1 MTNRQP
7 QFRGGDAGGN
17 GDFVRYGAV
26 IIENRVGLTGMSDVQ
41 RARVEWNASF
51 RDPVS
56 VWLALFADCAPQ
68 NRFVPVF
75 SVETPLP
82 VRIAGKMELF
92 SVFADG
98 ETFLKQTLSRPVT
111 AVEVAAVDD
120 LVVAFAEQL
129 GDVDT
134 QNAVSAAE
142 QVIAGRGFFP
152 VDKQVEVAARIQ
164 GYAAADRV
172 KIEPEFSP
180 PADVQNIGD
189 DPHGVNADPCVRCG
203 TLQFESADHVWIVAD
218 QSQIDFQKLTFFSR
232 CFEFLSAF
240 TVWCVTEELPFRFG
254 HVLLQKQ
261 FQTVTVFRE
270 FSPAASE
277 PDGRDRPLSAFCPEQ
292 DAPPFGGD
300 QDFQC
305 VVPDR
310 VCAGRSESEPF
321 RQIVAEKKR
330 HPVLSGEEI
339 RIQRCELLF
348 SVTSGNIHNLRIPAV
363 FGEFRRPDSH
373 LFFRRK
379 QELLCGEGSGGS
391 RKPQKKNEFYVHVTT
406 FL

>member
-26 IIENRVGLTGMSDVQ
+26 IIENRVGLTGMPDVQ

-75 SVETPLP
+75 PVETPLP

-134 QNAVSAAE
+134 QNAVLYSAKLFAQADKNGLLKVE
-142 QVIAGRGFFP
+142 RIAQTFLHKKRNGLR
-152 VDKQVEVAARIQ
+152 KRI
-164 GYAAADRV
+164 
-172 KIEPEFSP
+172 
-180 PADVQNIGD
+180 
-189 DPHGVNADPCVRCG
+189 
-203 TLQFESADHVWIVAD
+203 
-218 QSQIDFQKLTFFSR
+218 
-232 CFEFLSAF
+232 FLSK
-240 TVWCVTEELPFRFG
+240 PFAHF
-254 HVLLQKQ
+254 
-261 FQTVTVFRE
+261 
-270 FSPAASE
+270 
-277 PDGRDRPLSAFCPEQ
+277 
-292 DAPPFGGD
+292 
-300 QDFQC
+300 
-305 VVPDR
+305 
-310 VCAGRSESEPF
+310 
-321 RQIVAEKKR
+321 
-330 HPVLSGEEI
+330 
-339 RIQRCELLF
+339 LLF
-348 SVTSGNIHNLRIPAV
+348 KTENPG
-363 FGEFRRPDSH
+363 
-373 LFFRRK
+373 LFPGPGFCESFK
-379 QELLCGEGSGGS
+379 
-391 RKPQKKNEFYVHVTT
+391 
-406 FL
+406 